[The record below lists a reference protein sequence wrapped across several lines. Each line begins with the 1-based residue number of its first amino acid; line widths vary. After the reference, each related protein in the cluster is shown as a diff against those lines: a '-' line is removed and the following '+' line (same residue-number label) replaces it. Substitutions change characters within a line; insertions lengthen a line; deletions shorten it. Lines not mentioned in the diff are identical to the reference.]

1 MIIRIDHASTV
12 PGYRQ
17 IADQIRAFLVEGALK
32 PGDKLPTVRELAMDL
47 GVHFNTVAGAYR
59 TLADEDW
66 IELGRRRGAVVL
78 DRKTPSAPAREV
90 GERELGR
97 LRQLVAALRS
107 SGIKPRRLAAELRA
121 ITEEL
126 EELP

>member
-1 MIIRIDHASTV
+1 
-12 PGYRQ
+12 
-17 IADQIRAFLVEGALK
+17 
-32 PGDKLPTVRELAMDL
+32 MDL

-59 TLADEDW
+59 TLADEGW

-78 DRKTPSAPAREV
+78 ERKTPASPARNV

-97 LRQLVAALRS
+97 IRQLVAALRA

-121 ITEEL
+121 LTREL
-126 EELP
+126 EELS